1 MARQRSANASP
12 GPEDFEKVRLLGPP
26 YCTRT
31 TTVGLRRYNIERG
44 GARAFELYSSVRV
57 QL

>member
-31 TTVGLRRYNIERG
+31 TMIQYNIERG